1 MGVYSC
7 YKMIEDLTQNW
18 LLVSPGR
25 VTQLPICLL
34 WSFSNRD
41 HDRGEDSHR
50 TGRNLDA
57 PSHTHTQGPH
67 MLKDRLYHWAEFPSS
82 PTSSRNSLFE
92 SYFIQLHRLTRNWLH
107 STGWLWKLHPPASD
121 SWVAG
126 VTGVCLMSMCFNSPY
141 TETAVYRA
149 S

>member
-7 YKMIEDLTQNW
+7 YKMIEDLTQSW

-41 HDRGEDSHR
+41 HDREDSHR

-57 PSHTHTQGPH
+57 PAPTQGPH
-67 MLKDRLYHWAEFPSS
+67 MLKDHLYHWSEFPSS
-82 PTSSRNSLFE
+82 PTSFGNSLFE
-92 SYFIQLHRLTRNWLH
+92 SYFIQLHRLIRNWLY
-107 STGWLWKLHPPASD
+107 SASWLWKLHPPASD

-126 VTGVCLMSMCFNSPY
+126 VTGMCRPDYWTFSIP
-141 TETAVYRA
+141 TLWEKHRAV
-149 S
+149 

>member
-1 MGVYSC
+1 MGVYSW
-7 YKMIEDLTQNW
+7 YKIEDLTWSW

-25 VTQLPICLL
+25 VTQLLICLL

-57 PSHTHTQGPH
+57 PPHTQGPH

-82 PTSSRNSLFE
+82 PTSFGNSLFE
-92 SYFIQLHRLTRNWLH
+92 SYFIQLHRLIRNWLY
-107 STGWLWKLHPPASD
+107 SASWLWKLLLPQTLDGWGYRCVPPWPLDIFYPHSVGEARS
-121 SWVAG
+121 SLEG
-126 VTGVCLMSMCFNSPY
+126 K
-141 TETAVYRA
+141 
-149 S
+149 